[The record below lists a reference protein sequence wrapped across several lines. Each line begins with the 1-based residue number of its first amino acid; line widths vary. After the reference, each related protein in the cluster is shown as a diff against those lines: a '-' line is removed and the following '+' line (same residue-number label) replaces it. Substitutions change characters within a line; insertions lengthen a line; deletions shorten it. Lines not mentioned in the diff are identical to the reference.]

1 MRKSF
6 WGLSGL
12 VNNVMGK
19 DPRSGALF
27 AFFNKRRDMVKL
39 LWYEPQGNARGFSIW
54 MRKLDEGC
62 FSKKVHVSEPT
73 PSLSVTIS
81 ELSFLIFGRTLW
93 TSDCAYLDPSR
104 TNTAQVTLELKSLFM
119 IE

>member
-1 MRKSF
+1 MLIPEEIKIYVYTEPADMRKSF

-27 AFFNKRRDMVKL
+27 AFFNKRRDLVKL
-39 LWYEPQGNARGFSIW
+39 LWYEPEGNARGFSIW

-62 FSKKVHVSEPT
+62 FSNKVHVSEPT
-73 PSLSVTIS
+73 TSLSITIS
-81 ELSFLIFGRTLW
+81 ELSFLIEEVKKRKMQIR
-93 TSDCAYLDPSR
+93 P
-104 TNTAQVTLELKSLFM
+104 
-119 IE
+119 